1 MLKTLKISFSLKNTY
16 RVNSILYSLRQIP
29 LIRRLLP
36 QSLYSVYGLKI
47 FANLLSILWE
57 TISIFLWKFFYLLVM
72 VVSIGSLYRG
82 LPAQQIYLHILLLLT
97 VIGALI
103 NTQLFSSTRDK
114 YYAIILMRMNA
125 REFILINY
133 FYSIIKVIIGFLPF
147 SIFFGRSSNLSLIL
161 CLLIPFSISGI
172 KLAVS
177 ALVLWDY
184 DKSRFT
190 GTENKLQKYSLIA
203 AVLLLAAAYGLPAA
217 GIAIPMEVSAALLIA
232 SLPAGAAGMYK
243 ILNYQRYQDFS
254 KDLLADLFD
263 KIDIAK
269 QTAKTQTQRSIS
281 TDREIASSKKGFEYL
296 NDLFIKR
303 HRKILWKSSKWLA
316 LIALLV
322 LLTVISACFFVQS
335 FRTRTN
341 TYLMSFLPY
350 GVFLM
355 YAINRGGDFT
365 RALFMNCDRSLLT
378 YSFYKKPEMV
388 LKLFRIRLRE
398 IVKINLLPAFVIG
411 AGLTGLLFVSGG
423 TSQPLNYAVL
433 FVSILCMSVFFS
445 VHNLTAYYLLQPY
458 NAETEIKSG
467 TYQAVMTITYLICIG
482 FAQVR
487 LPILAFGLSCIL
499 FCLIYSA
506 AAGLLIYKLAPRTFR
521 LRS

>member
-1 MLKTLKISFSLKNTY
+1 MIKTLKISFSLKNTY
-16 RVNSILYSLRQIP
+16 RVNSILFALRQIP
-29 LIRRLLP
+29 LVRRLLP
-36 QSLYSVYGLKI
+36 QSLYRVYGLKI
-47 FANLLSILWE
+47 FANVLSILWE
-57 TISIFLWKFFYLLVM
+57 IVSIFLWKFFYLLVM
-72 VVSIGSLYRG
+72 VVSISSLYRN
-82 LPAQQIYLHILLLLT
+82 LPAQQIYLHILLFLT
-97 VIGALI
+97 VIGAFI
-103 NTQLFSSTRDK
+103 NTQLFNSTRDK

-133 FYSIIKVIIGFLPF
+133 FYSIIKVIVGFLPF
-147 SIFFGRSSNLSLIL
+147 SILFGLRSNLSLIL

-172 KLAVS
+172 KLTAS
-177 ALVLWDY
+177 ALALLDY
-184 DKSRFT
+184 DKNHFA
-190 GTENKLQKYSLIA
+190 GAENKLQKYSLIA

-217 GIAIPMEVSAALLIA
+217 GIALPTEISVSLLIA

-243 ILNYQRYQDFS
+243 ILNYQRYHDFS
-254 KDLLADLFD
+254 KDLLADLFNRMD
-263 KIDIAK
+263 AAK
-269 QTAKTQTQRSIS
+269 QTVKTQTQRSIS
-281 TDREIASSKKGFEYL
+281 TDRKIVSNKKGFEYL

-316 LIALLV
+316 LIALS
-322 LLTVISACFFVQS
+322 VIIAAIAACCFVPS
-335 FRTRTN
+335 FRAGTN

-365 RALFMNCDRSLLT
+365 RALFMNCDCSLLT

-398 IVKINLLPAFVIG
+398 IIKINLLPAFVIS

-445 VHNLTAYYLLQPY
+445 VHNLTVYYLLQPY

-499 FCLIYSA
+499 FCLIYTT

-521 LRS
+521 LRN